1 MFHWIFYTRT
11 LGNTLGIIVFSS
23 RKFRRTTYGRLAI
36 ASLIINLLC
45 PTFGL
50 NSDYSYSS
58 EDTVCS
64 LEWCS
69 FLPYSFTYLTKANE
83 TQIEDKTSNDIDNDC
98 ETSPI
103 EEENVNEEIGRDK
116 LDGDNIE
123 QIMKDVQMN
132 INNDEKLKD
141 IISSVERIIQS
152 TQYEN

>member
-1 MFHWIFYTRT
+1 
-11 LGNTLGIIVFSS
+11 
-23 RKFRRTTYGRLAI
+23 
-36 ASLIINLLC
+36 
-45 PTFGL
+45 
-50 NSDYSYSS
+50 
-58 EDTVCS
+58 
-64 LEWCS
+64 
-69 FLPYSFTYLTKANE
+69 NE

-152 TQYEN
+152 TQNEN